1 MNGPLK
7 QGKEWISIHVELNHH
22 ILINPKN
29 SRPKKLT
36 YDVDS
41 DISFVDFFGP
51 EFKDGQF
58 SRIEMT
64 HSFTFESAFVSHAP
78 GNKEVYNRAY
88 EV

>member
-1 MNGPLK
+1 MDLK
-7 QGKEWISIHVELNHH
+7 PMWNHH

-41 DISFVDFFGP
+41 DIGFVDFFGP

-64 HSFTFESAFVSHAP
+64 YSFTFESAFVSHAP

-88 EV
+88 EF